1 MFSQNIAK
9 VLTKLLVQLEQK
21 PTTVFIVTLLILF
34 YYLRFDQY
42 ISLRP
47 ISDHTWAQ
55 CDRASVAR
63 NYAQESMNFFLPR
76 VNYTAGKTG
85 ISGLEFPAVNYFVAI
100 LYKLFGFNEFFYRAT
115 MLSLISGGLIAM
127 MHILNQLLK
136 NTLLS
141 ALLVICVYISP
152 ALTYYSPNFLPDAAG
167 LGLILISWY
176 YFFRSI
182 KVPSTNYFVLFGI
195 TGALACLIKIT
206 FLISIVTI
214 ISVSIINLIMRSEKR
229 FFPFHHSTKFIIISI
244 LISFLT
250 FGWYIYAK
258 YLNET
263 YQSWIFLMAMKPP
276 QSYHELIFDLKLI
289 WFRYSNIYHTT
300 GFYIIF
306 SVSFLL
312 MMLNLRH
319 TNKLLLAI
327 LIFLYLGTASFAIL
341 MVRQFTNHEYY
352 IIALF
357 PVFFFQLLV
366 SAEAIKKY
374 HKRKLIQHTLIVV
387 VLATVV
393 TSAITTRKFLKERFS
408 IAGAVNSGTDSYLV
422 YHDIEPYLRSLGIRY
437 DQEVLSYFDYSPN
450 VTLYLMNQKGWTIPL
465 GKNESSLEAVLKMK
479 ADYIIFDER
488 YSSVTTLPEYIKN
501 QKIGQFKSIAIYRKS
516 DTAKYKTQPPDHQ

>member
-1 MFSQNIAK
+1 M
-9 VLTKLLVQLEQK
+9 
-21 PTTVFIVTLLILF
+21 
-34 YYLRFDQY
+34 
-42 ISLRP
+42 
-47 ISDHTWAQ
+47 
-55 CDRASVAR
+55 
-63 NYAQESMNFFLPR
+63 
-76 VNYTAGKTG
+76 
-85 ISGLEFPAVNYFVAI
+85 
-100 LYKLFGFNEFFYRAT
+100 
-115 MLSLISGGLIAM
+115 
-127 MHILNQLLK
+127 
-136 NTLLS
+136 
-141 ALLVICVYISP
+141 
-152 ALTYYSPNFLPDAAG
+152 
-167 LGLILISWY
+167 
-176 YFFRSI
+176 
-182 KVPSTNYFVLFGI
+182 
-195 TGALACLIKIT
+195 
-206 FLISIVTI
+206 
-214 ISVSIINLIMRSEKR
+214 
-229 FFPFHHSTKFIIISI
+229 
-244 LISFLT
+244 
-250 FGWYIYAK
+250 
-258 YLNET
+258 
-263 YQSWIFLMAMKPP
+263 
-276 QSYHELIFDLKLI
+276 
-289 WFRYSNIYHTT
+289 
-300 GFYIIF
+300 
-306 SVSFLL
+306 
-312 MMLNLRH
+312 RH